1 MPVHVSVYFVGMAA
15 LCLAAGPAWRLGL
28 GLAFAAAHEA
38 GHLAAMAALRIL
50 PSRICLTAAGVRIE
64 RPPGLRIG
72 FAREIAVALAGPA
85 VSLLLAGCFY
95 LASRTTLAPLPLDFF
110 WLNLGFGLF
119 NLLPVRQL
127 DGGRALYFFLCRRVS
142 ETAASRAVT
151 VTSLI
156 CLFLAAGGAALTCL
170 RGGFSLSLVIAA
182 LYLAAGC

>member
-1 MPVHVSVYFVGMAA
+1 MAA

-38 GHLAAMAALRIL
+38 GHLAAMAALGIR
-50 PSRICLTAAGVRIE
+50 PGCICLTAAGMRIE
-64 RPPGLRIG
+64 RPPGLRVS

-85 VSLLLAGCFY
+85 VSLALAGLFR
-95 LASRTTLAPLPLDFF
+95 LLPLPPDFF

-127 DGGRALYFFLCRRVS
+127 DGGRALYYLLCRYVN
-142 ETAASRAVT
+142 ETAASRVVT
-151 VTSLI
+151 ATSLM
-156 CLFLAAGGAALTCL
+156 CLFLAAGGVALTCL
-170 RGGFSLSLVIAA
+170 RNGFSLSLVIVV